1 MHHGIKIVRP
11 RRICLTFVAV
21 TDLLDL
27 RHGAARPFY
36 VVGRNQPADHGIGP
50 VTGVAVVDGSTVTP
64 EHAPYQ
70 QGAANSQ
77 EVVCIHA
84 CARRHLC
91 KRSGD
96 QRPILLENIQYQ
108 LENDKQINVIG
119 RKFQPGDLTGAFIA
133 IAATAN
139 LQTNAAVAAE
149 GLEKSVMVNVV
160 DDPAR
165 CDFILPSY
173 CRRGGIILAVST
185 SGMSPAL
192 ARKIMSRL
200 EKEFGPEYGTLATIT
215 QKVRARLK
223 REKIKINSSRWQQA
237 LDIDRLTGLIR
248 SGHTN
253 EAEKL
258 LFNQLRK
265 EQI

>member
-1 MHHGIKIVRP
+1 MKMKNNFISYYPVFLDLNG
-11 RRICLTFVAV
+11 RRCVVIGGGNVALRKV
-21 TDLLDL
+21 KPLLDS
-27 RHGAARPFY
+27 GAL
-36 VVGRNQPADHGIGP
+36 V
-50 VTGVAVVDGSTVTP
+50 
-64 EHAPYQ
+64 
-70 QGAANSQ
+70 
-77 EVVCIHA
+77 EVISP
-84 CARRHLC
+84 RLC
-91 KRSGD
+91 SG
-96 QRPILLENIQYQ
+96 LKQ
-108 LENDKQINVIG
+108 LENDKKINVIG

-237 LDIDRLTGLIR
+237 LDIDRLTDLIR

-258 LFNQLRK
+258 LFNELRK

>member
-1 MHHGIKIVRP
+1 MKNNFISYYPVFLDLNG
-11 RRICLTFVAV
+11 RRCVVIGGGNVALRKV
-21 TDLLDL
+21 KPLLDS
-27 RHGAARPFY
+27 GAL
-36 VVGRNQPADHGIGP
+36 V
-50 VTGVAVVDGSTVTP
+50 
-64 EHAPYQ
+64 
-70 QGAANSQ
+70 
-77 EVVCIHA
+77 EVISP
-84 CARRHLC
+84 RLC
-91 KRSGD
+91 SG
-96 QRPILLENIQYQ
+96 LKQ
-108 LENDKQINVIG
+108 LENDKKINVIG

-200 EKEFGPEYGTLATIT
+200 EKEFGPEYGTLAAIT

>member
-1 MHHGIKIVRP
+1 MNMKNNFISYYPVFLDLNG
-11 RRICLTFVAV
+11 RRCVVIGGGNVALRKV
-21 TDLLDL
+21 KALLDS
-27 RHGAARPFY
+27 GAL
-36 VVGRNQPADHGIGP
+36 V
-50 VTGVAVVDGSTVTP
+50 
-64 EHAPYQ
+64 
-70 QGAANSQ
+70 
-77 EVVCIHA
+77 EVISP
-84 CARRHLC
+84 RLC
-91 KRSGD
+91 YGLK
-96 QRPILLENIQYQ
+96 Q
-108 LENDKQINVIG
+108 LENDKKINVIG

-200 EKEFGPEYGTLATIT
+200 EKEFGPEYGTLAAIT

>member
-1 MHHGIKIVRP
+1 MKIKNNFISYYPV
-11 RRICLTFVAV
+11 F
-21 TDLLDL
+21 LDL
-27 RHGAARPFY
+27 NGRRCV
-36 VVGRNQPADHGIGP
+36 VVGGGN
-50 VTGVAVVDGSTVTP
+50 VALRKVKALLAS
-64 EHAPYQ
+64 
-70 QGAANSQ
+70 GALV
-77 EVVCIHA
+77 EVISP
-84 CARRHLC
+84 RLC
-91 KRSGD
+91 SG
-96 QRPILLENIQYQ
+96 LKQ
-108 LENDKQINVIG
+108 LENDKKINVIG

-253 EAEKL
+253 EAERL
-258 LFNQLRK
+258 LFNELIK

>member
-1 MHHGIKIVRP
+1 MKNNFISYYPVFLDLNG
-11 RRICLTFVAV
+11 RRCVVIGGGNVALRKV
-21 TDLLDL
+21 KPLLDS
-27 RHGAARPFY
+27 GAL
-36 VVGRNQPADHGIGP
+36 V
-50 VTGVAVVDGSTVTP
+50 
-64 EHAPYQ
+64 
-70 QGAANSQ
+70 
-77 EVVCIHA
+77 EVISP
-84 CARRHLC
+84 RLC
-91 KRSGD
+91 SG
-96 QRPILLENIQYQ
+96 LKQ
-108 LENDKQINVIG
+108 LENDKKINVIG

-223 REKIKINSSRWQQA
+223 REKIKINSSRWQEA
-237 LDIDRLTGLIR
+237 LDLGRLTGLIR
-248 SGHTN
+248 SGHVD
-253 EAEKL
+253 EAEDL
-258 LFNQLRK
+258 LLNTLKGERA
-265 EQI
+265 

>member
-1 MHHGIKIVRP
+1 MKMKNNFISYYPVFLDLNG
-11 RRICLTFVAV
+11 RRCVVIGGGNVALRKV
-21 TDLLDL
+21 KPLLDS
-27 RHGAARPFY
+27 GAL
-36 VVGRNQPADHGIGP
+36 V
-50 VTGVAVVDGSTVTP
+50 
-64 EHAPYQ
+64 
-70 QGAANSQ
+70 
-77 EVVCIHA
+77 EVISP
-84 CARRHLC
+84 RLC
-91 KRSGD
+91 SG
-96 QRPILLENIQYQ
+96 LKQ
-108 LENDKQINVIG
+108 LENDKKINVIG

-200 EKEFGPEYGTLATIT
+200 EKEFGPEYGTLAAIT

-237 LDIDRLTGLIR
+237 LDIDRLTDLIR

-258 LFNQLRK
+258 LFNELRK

>member
-1 MHHGIKIVRP
+1 MKMKNNFISYYPVFLDLNG
-11 RRICLTFVAV
+11 RRCVVVGGGDVALRKV
-21 TDLLDL
+21 KPLLDS
-27 RHGAARPFY
+27 GAL
-36 VVGRNQPADHGIGP
+36 V
-50 VTGVAVVDGSTVTP
+50 
-64 EHAPYQ
+64 
-70 QGAANSQ
+70 
-77 EVVCIHA
+77 EVISP
-84 CARRHLC
+84 RLC
-91 KRSGD
+91 SG
-96 QRPILLENIQYQ
+96 LKQ
-108 LENDKQINVIG
+108 LENDKKINVIG

-149 GLEKSVMVNVV
+149 GLEKSIMVNVV

-237 LDIDRLTGLIR
+237 LDIDRLTDLIR

>member
-1 MHHGIKIVRP
+1 MKNNFISYYPVFLDLNG
-11 RRICLTFVAV
+11 RRCVVIGGGNVALRKV
-21 TDLLDL
+21 KPLLDS
-27 RHGAARPFY
+27 GAL
-36 VVGRNQPADHGIGP
+36 V
-50 VTGVAVVDGSTVTP
+50 
-64 EHAPYQ
+64 
-70 QGAANSQ
+70 
-77 EVVCIHA
+77 EVISP
-84 CARRHLC
+84 RLC
-91 KRSGD
+91 SG
-96 QRPILLENIQYQ
+96 LKQ
-108 LENDKQINVIG
+108 LENDKKINVIG

-200 EKEFGPEYGTLATIT
+200 EKEFGPEYGTLAAIT
-215 QKVRARLK
+215 QQVRARLK

>member
-1 MHHGIKIVRP
+1 MKNNFISYYPVFLDLNG
-11 RRICLTFVAV
+11 RRCVVVGGGDVALRKV
-21 TDLLDL
+21 KPLLDS
-27 RHGAARPFY
+27 GAL
-36 VVGRNQPADHGIGP
+36 V
-50 VTGVAVVDGSTVTP
+50 
-64 EHAPYQ
+64 
-70 QGAANSQ
+70 
-77 EVVCIHA
+77 EVISP
-84 CARRHLC
+84 RLC
-91 KRSGD
+91 SG
-96 QRPILLENIQYQ
+96 LKQ
-108 LENDKQINVIG
+108 LENDKKINVIG

-149 GLEKSVMVNVV
+149 GLEKSIMVNVV

-173 CRRGGIILAVST
+173 CRRGGIILAIST

-223 REKIKINSSRWQQA
+223 REKIKINSSRWQEA
-237 LDIDRLTGLIR
+237 LDLGRLTGLIR
-248 SGHTN
+248 SGHVD
-253 EAEKL
+253 EAEDL
-258 LFNQLRK
+258 LLNTLKGERA
-265 EQI
+265 

>member
-1 MHHGIKIVRP
+1 MKMKNNFISYYPVFLDLNG
-11 RRICLTFVAV
+11 RRCVVIGGGNVALRKV
-21 TDLLDL
+21 KPLLDS
-27 RHGAARPFY
+27 GAL
-36 VVGRNQPADHGIGP
+36 V
-50 VTGVAVVDGSTVTP
+50 
-64 EHAPYQ
+64 
-70 QGAANSQ
+70 
-77 EVVCIHA
+77 EVISP
-84 CARRHLC
+84 RLC
-91 KRSGD
+91 SG
-96 QRPILLENIQYQ
+96 LKQ
-108 LENDKQINVIG
+108 LENDKKINVIG

-200 EKEFGPEYGTLATIT
+200 EKEFGPEYGTLAAIT

>member
-1 MHHGIKIVRP
+1 MKNNFISYYPVFLDLNG
-11 RRICLTFVAV
+11 RRCVVIGGGNVALRKV
-21 TDLLDL
+21 KPLLDS
-27 RHGAARPFY
+27 GAL
-36 VVGRNQPADHGIGP
+36 V
-50 VTGVAVVDGSTVTP
+50 
-64 EHAPYQ
+64 
-70 QGAANSQ
+70 
-77 EVVCIHA
+77 EVISP
-84 CARRHLC
+84 RLC
-91 KRSGD
+91 SG
-96 QRPILLENIQYQ
+96 LKQ
-108 LENDKQINVIG
+108 LENDKKINVIG

-237 LDIDRLTGLIR
+237 LDIDRLTDLIR

-258 LFNQLRK
+258 LFNELRK

>member
-1 MHHGIKIVRP
+1 MKNNFISYYPVFLDLNG
-11 RRICLTFVAV
+11 RRCVVVGGGDVALRKV
-21 TDLLDL
+21 KPLLDS
-27 RHGAARPFY
+27 GAL
-36 VVGRNQPADHGIGP
+36 V
-50 VTGVAVVDGSTVTP
+50 
-64 EHAPYQ
+64 
-70 QGAANSQ
+70 
-77 EVVCIHA
+77 EVISP
-84 CARRHLC
+84 RLC
-91 KRSGD
+91 SG
-96 QRPILLENIQYQ
+96 LKQ
-108 LENDKQINVIG
+108 LENDKKINVIG

-149 GLEKSVMVNVV
+149 GLEKSIMVNVV

-237 LDIDRLTGLIR
+237 LDIDRLTDLIR

>member
-1 MHHGIKIVRP
+1 MKNNFISYYPVFLDLNG
-11 RRICLTFVAV
+11 RRCVVVGGGDVALRKV
-21 TDLLDL
+21 KPLLDS
-27 RHGAARPFY
+27 GAL
-36 VVGRNQPADHGIGP
+36 V
-50 VTGVAVVDGSTVTP
+50 
-64 EHAPYQ
+64 
-70 QGAANSQ
+70 
-77 EVVCIHA
+77 EVISP
-84 CARRHLC
+84 RLC
-91 KRSGD
+91 SG
-96 QRPILLENIQYQ
+96 LKQ
-108 LENDKQINVIG
+108 LENDKKINVIG

-149 GLEKSVMVNVV
+149 GLEKSIMVNVV

-237 LDIDRLTGLIR
+237 LDIDRLTDLIR

-258 LFNQLRK
+258 LFNELRK

>member
-1 MHHGIKIVRP
+1 MKMKNNFISYYPVFLDLNG
-11 RRICLTFVAV
+11 RRCVVIGGGNVALRKV
-21 TDLLDL
+21 KPLLDS
-27 RHGAARPFY
+27 GALVEVISPRLC
-36 VVGRNQPADHGIGP
+36 
-50 VTGVAVVDGSTVTP
+50 TG
-64 EHAPYQ
+64 
-70 QGAANSQ
+70 
-77 EVVCIHA
+77 
-84 CARRHLC
+84 L
-91 KRSGD
+91 K
-96 QRPILLENIQYQ
+96 Q
-108 LENDKQINVIG
+108 LENDKKINVIG

-200 EKEFGPEYGTLATIT
+200 EKEFGPAYGTLAAIT

-253 EAEKL
+253 EAEKR